1 MKDLLQTQSSA
12 DLKTVNNLAELSW
25 TKRLEIQAT
34 LRQLDAKYWITK
46 YRKIAMEEGKSEAY
60 AWWQRTLFDLEK
72 KRGKKNTADLQRR
85 MNEIR

>member
-1 MKDLLQTQSSA
+1 MKDLSQTQSLA
-12 DLKTVNNLAELSW
+12 DSKTVNNLAELSL

-34 LRQLDAKYWITK
+34 LRQLEAKYWITK

-85 MNEIR
+85 INEIR

>member
-1 MKDLLQTQSSA
+1 
-12 DLKTVNNLAELSW
+12 
-25 TKRLEIQAT
+25 LE
-34 LRQLDAKYWITK
+34 AKYWITK